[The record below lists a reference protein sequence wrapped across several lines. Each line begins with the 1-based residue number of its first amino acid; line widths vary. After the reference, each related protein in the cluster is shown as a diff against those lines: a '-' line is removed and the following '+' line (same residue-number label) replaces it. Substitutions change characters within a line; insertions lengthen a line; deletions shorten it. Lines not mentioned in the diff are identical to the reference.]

1 METVETKT
9 GPKKG
14 TKTTESIL
22 GKAAVTLNGSLKS
35 FEKFLG
41 EVNAMPKTIEDY
53 TLQITNLEAKIET
66 LNTEYKEKKRQF
78 DVQLELEKKA
88 DTHTIVAEY
97 LESQSLTSI
106 EISELTRLKDELTK
120 FKTNFE
126 EQLSKEVGKAVGYAK
141 ANLENEKKLM
151 EAMFKAQEA
160 ENKST
165 ITSLTAQLAAA
176 KADTDQW
183 KAQLNSERDASIK
196 RAQASSVGA
205 INVTAP
211 GK

>member
-1 METVETKT
+1 METEVKATT
-9 GPKKG
+9 KKG
-14 TKTTESIL
+14 TKTTEQIL
-22 GKAAVTLNGSLKS
+22 GTAANKLAASVKS
-35 FEKFLG
+35 YESFL
-41 EVNAMPKTIEDY
+41 ATIQSMPQTIDNY
-53 TLQITNLEAKIET
+53 TLQIANLEEKITT
-66 LNTEYKEKKRQF
+66 LNTEYKERKRQF

-88 DTHTIVAEY
+88 NINDIVVNH
-97 LESQSLTSI
+97 LQSLSQMAV
-106 EISELTRLKDELTK
+106 EISEWNKVKEELTK
-120 FKTNFE
+120 LKTNFE
-126 EQLSKEVGKAVGYAK
+126 TELSKEVGKAVGYAK
-141 ANLENEKKLM
+141 SNLENEKKLM

-176 KADTDQW
+176 MRDADQW